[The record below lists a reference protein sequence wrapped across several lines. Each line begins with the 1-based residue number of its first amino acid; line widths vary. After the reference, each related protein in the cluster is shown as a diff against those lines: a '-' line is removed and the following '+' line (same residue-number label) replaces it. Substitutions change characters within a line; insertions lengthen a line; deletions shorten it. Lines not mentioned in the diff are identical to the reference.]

1 MKDEEAVDSY
11 SIWPILSKREIH
23 ARKDLWPINDMWNLH
38 YFGQMAF
45 NAGPERHTA
54 VIENSYGGAKDA
66 KEFCMKS
73 QWVSYESNKALYEGW
88 LDHMWNDATG
98 VMLWMSGASY
108 PSMVWQT
115 YDYYYDLTGAYFGC
129 NKLVSRCISIGIP

>member
-1 MKDEEAVDSY
+1 MPE
-11 SIWPILSKREIH
+11 
-23 ARKDLWPINDMWNLH
+23 KDLWPINDMWNLH

-66 KEFCMKS
+66 KEFCTKS

-88 LDHMWNDATG
+88 LDHMWNDATRSHALDERRVLSQHG
-98 VMLWMSGASY
+98 LA
-108 PSMVWQT
+108 
-115 YDYYYDLTGAYFGC
+115 DL
-129 NKLVSRCISIGIP
+129 

>member
-1 MKDEEAVDSY
+1 
-11 SIWPILSKREIH
+11 
-23 ARKDLWPINDMWNLH
+23 
-38 YFGQMAF
+38 MAHQ
-45 NAGPERHTA
+45 RHVEPPLFRSDGFQRRT
-54 VIENSYGGAKDA
+54 GGAIRRSSRTA
-66 KEFCMKS
+66 TAERRMQKEFCMKS

-115 YDYYYDLTGAYFGC
+115 YDYYYDLTGSV
-129 NKLVSRCISIGIP
+129 LRMQTSL

>member
-1 MKDEEAVDSY
+1 
-11 SIWPILSKREIH
+11 
-23 ARKDLWPINDMWNLH
+23 MWNLH

-66 KEFCMKS
+66 KEFCTKS

-129 NKLVSRCISIGIP
+129 KQACEPVHIYWNPVTEEVKVANTTTKDYEG